1 MIDGPKVVKH
11 ERKSRLKLLSK
22 FPCFVHAD
30 CRVVQDV
37 ADEVEACDLA
47 RDGRSVYQQRG
58 DDCVC
63 DL

>member
-30 CRVVQDV
+30 CGVVQDV

-47 RDGRSVYQQRG
+47 GDGRSVY
-58 DDCVC
+58 
-63 DL
+63 